1 MKTFEQFINESVRNS
16 GDTIEKMVD
25 FLRVH
30 LEEEELFKADRIE
43 KIDAEDYLIYTLD
56 KDKFER
62 LSGIHLNN
70 ITLEDFTTAKPYDR
84 RQDVRDGNDGTI
96 EIGLLDAHD
105 IGKWGIFRKFEKE
118 AIESS
123 YNDYILIFI
132 SDKNTKRISAVEYA
146 KNTSRFRFNTNLEEM
161 VDTKECL
168 TTNKDFIDLYY
179 SYRNSYLAKPAKVNP
194 LYI

>member
-70 ITLEDFTTAKPYDR
+70 ITLEDFMTAKPYDS
-84 RQDVRDGNDGTI
+84 RQDVRDGNDKMFVMAMTV
-96 EIGLLDAHD
+96 L
-105 IGKWGIFRKFEKE
+105 
-118 AIESS
+118 
-123 YNDYILIFI
+123 
-132 SDKNTKRISAVEYA
+132 
-146 KNTSRFRFNTNLEEM
+146 
-161 VDTKECL
+161 
-168 TTNKDFIDLYY
+168 
-179 SYRNSYLAKPAKVNP
+179 
-194 LYI
+194 